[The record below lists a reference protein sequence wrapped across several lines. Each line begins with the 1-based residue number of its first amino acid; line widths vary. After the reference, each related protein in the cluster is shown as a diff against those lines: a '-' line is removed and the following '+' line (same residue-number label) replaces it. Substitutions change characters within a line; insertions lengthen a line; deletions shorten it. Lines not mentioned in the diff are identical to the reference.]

1 MLNHGNNKYNNI
13 PKILLFKNL
22 TDFFFSIHQEIKWIN
37 NLKISFE
44 DFITR
49 KCVDKPLQP
58 TT

>member
-1 MLNHGNNKYNNI
+1 MVIINI
-13 PKILLFKNL
+13 IIYRKFYYFKNL
-22 TDFFFSIHQEIKWIN
+22 TKFFISIHQEIKWIN
-37 NLKISFE
+37 NLKNFFE